1 MVADRRES
9 GTALD
14 HIGVRVRRWRL
25 KRNLSQRV
33 LAGLAGLSQGYIAQ
47 IEAGTAPL
55 DKRSTQLTLAR
66 ALQVSLADLTGQ
78 PYDPTTREHATAAR
92 HLPALRAAIAELSFG
107 STDAPQDGP
116 SDLAAAVRQVT
127 ELHNACRYD
136 DLVAGLPTLLLTL
149 GSKCEDP
156 VSVRRLV
163 WVMYA
168 TTFAAKYLGHA
179 DLAMLA
185 AQQCRS
191 VAMLLADELEW
202 LGMAEFAIVHTLPAE
217 SRSLPFQR
225 ALRAIDLLEMSAD
238 HPRAGQVQ
246 GMLHLSAAML
256 AAVGGDAE
264 VSRTHLGE
272 ARASA
277 SRLGE
282 GNFGQLWFGP
292 TNVEIWQLGAL
303 AELGDGGAAVDLP
316 RIDVSPIGSSNR
328 HATMRA
334 DLGRCLAQTRK
345 HDGEAMAALLRA
357 EAIAPQR
364 VRLSPLVRETVGSM
378 LRRARRSAGGR
389 DLQALAARLDAV

>member
-33 LAGLAGLSQGYIAQ
+33 LADLAGLTQGYIAQ

-55 DKRSTQLTLAR
+55 DKRSTQLALAK

-78 PYDPTTREHATAAR
+78 PYDPTTLEHATAAR
-92 HLPALRAAIAELSFG
+92 HLPPLRAALAELAFG
-107 STDAPQDGP
+107 SAGAPDDGP
-116 SDLAAAVRQVT
+116 TDLAAAVRDVT

-136 DLVAGLPTLLLTL
+136 DLVADLPGLLLTL
-149 GSKCEDP
+149 GGKQHDP
-156 VSVRRLV
+156 ISVRRLV
-163 WVMYA
+163 WVTYA

-185 AQQCRS
+185 AQQCRE
-191 VAMLLADELEW
+191 AAALLADEPEW

-217 SRSLPFQR
+217 SRALPLQR
-225 ALRAIDLLEMSAD
+225 AVRAIDLLEMAAD
-238 HPRAGQVQ
+238 HARAGQVH

-256 AAVGGDAE
+256 AAIGGDAST
-264 VSRTHLGE
+264 SRTHLRE
-272 ARASA
+272 ARESA
-277 SRLGE
+277 DRLGE

-292 TNVEIWQLGAL
+292 TNVEIWRLGVL
-303 AELGDGGAAVDLP
+303 AELGDGGAVVNMPTLDISA
-316 RIDVSPIGSSNR
+316 IGSSNR
-328 HATMRA
+328 QATMYA

-357 EAIAPQR
+357 ETIAPQR

-389 DLQALAARLDAV
+389 DLQALAARLGTA